1 MDMNLEKNN
10 TILASEIETEL
21 ETKTNKKEIVNNKKI
36 VYNIVKRVVDIIGGL
51 VGIIILIPLTAI
63 LYIVNKILKENKG
76 PLFFDQLRIGK
87 DGKEFKLYKYR
98 SMVMHADEKL
108 WEYLSEN
115 EEAREEYYQYKKL
128 KNDPRITKLGNFLRK
143 ASIDEFPQ
151 FINVLK
157 GEMSLVGP
165 RPYLYREKEDMGSKY
180 QQIIQVKPG
189 LTGLWQ
195 VNGRS
200 DVDFKERLE
209 IDVQYIQDR
218 TLWLDFKIL
227 VKTFFRVFRKG
238 GAI

>member
-1 MDMNLEKNN
+1 MDSNLENN
-10 TILASEIETEL
+10 NAILVNEIEL
-21 ETKTNKKEIVNNKKI
+21 ETQVNKQKIKNKEKI
-36 VYNIVKRVVDIIGGL
+36 IYSIVKRTIDVIGAL
-51 VGIIILIPLTAI
+51 VGIVFLIPLTII
-63 LYIVNKILKENKG
+63 LYIVNKISKENEG
-76 PLFFDQLRIGK
+76 PLFFNQLRIGK

-108 WEYLSEN
+108 WEYLNEN
-115 EEAREEYYQYKKL
+115 EEAREEYFQYKKL
-128 KNDPRITKLGNFLRK
+128 RNDPRITKLGKFLRK

-165 RPYLYREKEDMGSKY
+165 RPYLYREKEDMQSKY
-180 QQIIQVKPG
+180 QQIITVKPG
-189 LTGLWQ
+189 LTGYWQ

-209 IDVQYIQDR
+209 MDIFYIQNR

-227 VKTFFRVFRKG
+227 LKTVGRVFRKG
-238 GAI
+238 EAI

>member
-1 MDMNLEKNN
+1 MGMNIENN
-10 TILASEIETEL
+10 NAILLNDVKL
-21 ETKTNKKEIVNNKKI
+21 ETQVKQNEIINDNKIIYKI
-36 VYNIVKRVVDIIGGL
+36 IKRFVDILGGL
-51 VGIIILIPLTAI
+51 VGVIILIPITAI
-63 LYIVNKILKENKG
+63 LYIVNKITKENKG

-108 WEYLSEN
+108 WEYLNEN
-115 EEAREEYYQYKKL
+115 EEAREEYHKYKKL

-143 ASIDEFPQ
+143 TSLDELPQ
-151 FINVLK
+151 LINVLK

-165 RPYLYREKEDMGSKY
+165 RPYLYREKDDMGSKY
-180 QQIIQVKPG
+180 QQIITVKPG

-200 DVDFKERLE
+200 DVDFNERLE
-209 IDVQYIQDR
+209 IDTKYIRDR
-218 TLWLDFKIL
+218 SLWLDFKIL
-227 VKTFFRVFRKG
+227 LKTVSRVCRKG

>member
-1 MDMNLEKNN
+1 MDMDLEKNN
-10 TILASEIETEL
+10 TILASEIEAEL
-21 ETKTNKKEIVNNKKI
+21 ETKTNKKEIINNKRI
-36 VYNIVKRVVDIIGGL
+36 IYNVVKRIVDIIGGL

-63 LYIVNKILKENKG
+63 LYIVNKISRENKG

-108 WEYLSEN
+108 WEYLNEN

-128 KNDPRITKLGNFLRK
+128 RNDPRITKLGNFLRK

-209 IDVQYIQDR
+209 IDVQYIKDR

>member
-1 MDMNLEKNN
+1 MGTNLEHDNA
-10 TILASEIETEL
+10 ILLDNVIL
-21 ETKTNKKEIVNNKKI
+21 ETQVKQEEIVSNEKI
-36 VYNIVKRVVDIIGGL
+36 IYRIIKRFVDIIGGL
-51 VGIIILIPLTAI
+51 VGVIILLPITFI
-63 LYIVNKILKENKG
+63 LYIVNKISKENKG

-108 WEYLSEN
+108 WEYLNEN
-115 EEAREEYYQYKKL
+115 EEAREEYHQYKKL

-143 ASIDEFPQ
+143 TSLDEFPQ
-151 FINVLK
+151 LLNVLK

-180 QQIIQVKPG
+180 QQIITVKPG

-195 VNGRS
+195 VSGRS
-200 DVDFKERLE
+200 GVTFEDRMNMDVK
-209 IDVQYIQDR
+209 YIKDR
-218 TLWLDFKIL
+218 SLWLDFTIL
-227 VKTFFRVFRKG
+227 LKTFFKVFRGG